1 MTGRRGG
8 DDAEPLLVG
17 SASASPAL
25 TSVPL
30 PDTDSGDDS
39 DRGGI
44 RSSPLPAAGSES
56 RSLHAG
62 GGGGAGGLAA
72 APYPAP
78 FGLLDRLPLWRRYP
92 LPSACAALFVGV
104 FVLWL
109 LAAMLFGGR
118 GGGGTAGLAK
128 LGGVGSL
135 PTDPTTL
142 ALVASLLKAR
152 NESQP
157 PIPIPQLFDRVD
169 GYFTLF
175 RGKGLAQGRVVLEVP
190 ASELDKPFIITAMYK
205 TGDAE
210 VALTH
215 MPAETVDHNVFAFR
229 KSDAIF
235 AALDLYRPNLDLR
248 VADNT
253 SAMARSYKEG
263 TWPGWVKTFG
273 MLHNTT
279 SDGYLFDATSWI
291 EGGMYVLESDSGAVD
306 PKQVIA
312 YGARFL
318 NATAFPRNVELDVQ
332 MRARSV
338 PVLGESE
345 LSPENIFSFIV
356 HYSIAAL
363 PEKPMPVRT
372 ADERLGY
379 FGQSYIAVD
388 ADRALHDK
396 RTLVHRWDLSKRR
409 PVVYHVDPT
418 VPTAW
423 WPVMKAG
430 VEEWNKAFAA
440 VGKPNAVRAILPGD
454 KDWPDDYAA
463 GDVRYNSISWAP
475 SLGSTYAL
483 GPSDVDPRTGEIL
496 NADIVFTHGWVRA
509 WLRDYREFVGEVS
522 TLSRFRVPDAPGGAA
537 VSASGRIRS
546 ERRLDTR
553 PVVDGE
559 EVDGL
564 GVQMLLATHR
574 LGEWET
580 GAAVARAAALNVSA
594 AGATASPPPDVSPA
608 DAAASVSGVDAY
620 IMQALK
626 SVVMHETGHTLGLR
640 HNFRASA
647 NIPWAKLSDA
657 EYVAEHGITSSVM
670 DYLPVLVRANP
681 ADHTHYFTPVIGAY
695 DYAAIKFGYGDF
707 KTDAELS
714 SFAETAATEYG
725 LTFATDSDGVHPD
738 GPDPLASL
746 WDVSATPLDYHEN
759 VLQLTRNVVTRL
771 MNATSA
777 DVDAS
782 WLDFTTSMETALK
795 VTGRSVHYATK
806 FVGGQLPSRAHSTG
820 RAGDAASVPLRP
832 VDGATQAKAL
842 ALVLRELDPHNGLLG
857 ATTAAT
863 YGPYMVRRVGH
874 SCEKASNQCLGFA
887 SSDVPQLL
895 RELRGKVLSS
905 LVHPDRL
912 NRLTASRAMASGV
925 PSVASL
931 LREVTDTLF
940 MTPKG
945 ATPTTRRALGPP
957 SPPAAGTQRVAGAA
971 AVDELVQDAQAQ
983 WLRILLGQVTAP
995 VYQPTEN
1002 HPLAVI
1008 ALAGE
1013 VARIHEGARLAAKE
1027 RPEDA
1032 HLRGVLWMTR
1042 QYSSNLHDLASGD

>member
-17 SASASPAL
+17 AASASPSL
-25 TSVPL
+25 TSVPM
-30 PDTDSGDDS
+30 PDADSDSDS
-39 DRGGI
+39 DRGGVH
-44 RSSPLPAAGSES
+44 SSALPAASS
-56 RSLHAG
+56 HLRTLLAG
-62 GGGGAGGLAA
+62 GGGSAGSQAA
-72 APYPAP
+72 APYPSP
-78 FGLLDRLPLWRRYP
+78 FALLDRLPLWRRYP
-92 LPSACAALFVGV
+92 LPSACGALFVG
-104 FVLWL
+104 FLIMWL
-109 LAAMLFGGR
+109 FAALFFGGSSDSD
-118 GGGGTAGLAK
+118 TAGLGK
-128 LGGVGSL
+128 LGGLKSL
-135 PTDPTTL
+135 PSDATTL
-142 ALVASLLKAR
+142 ALIASLLKAR

-157 PIPIPQLFDRVD
+157 PVPIPQLFDRVE

-175 RGKGLAQGRVVLEVP
+175 RGTGLAQGRVLLEVP
-190 ASELDKPFIITAMYK
+190 ASELDKPFIVTAMY
-205 TGDAE
+205 TAGDAE

-229 KSDAIF
+229 KSDAVF

-253 SAMARSYKEG
+253 SAMARSYEEG
-263 TWPGWVKTFG
+263 TWPGWLKTFG
-273 MLHNTT
+273 VLHNTT
-279 SDGYLFDATSWI
+279 SDGYLLDATSWI
-291 EGGMYVLESDSGAVD
+291 EGGMFVLESDSGAVD
-306 PKQVIA
+306 SKKVIS

-318 NATAFPRNVELDVQ
+318 NATAYPRNVELDVQ

-338 PVLGESE
+338 AVLGESD

-356 HYSIAAL
+356 HYSLAAL

-418 VPTAW
+418 VPTTW
-423 WPVMKAG
+423 WPVMKDG

-440 VGKPNAVRAILPGD
+440 VGKPDAVRVVLPSD
-454 KDWPDDYAA
+454 DDWPDDYAA

-475 SLGSTYAL
+475 SLGDTYAL

-509 WLRDYREFVGEVS
+509 WLRDYREFVGEVN
-522 TLSRFRVPDAPGGAA
+522 TLSRFHVPDAPGDVAATKSGRMRA
-537 VSASGRIRS
+537 VSH
-546 ERRLDTR
+546 LNTR

-559 EVDGL
+559 QVDGL
-564 GVQMLLATHR
+564 GVQMLLANHR
-574 LGEWET
+574 LQEWEEAET
-580 GAAVARAAALNVSA
+580 LARAAALNASA
-594 AGATASPPPDVSPA
+594 SSATASPLADVLQRDSTGA
-608 DAAASVSGVDAY
+608 VSGVEAY
-620 IMQALK
+620 LMQALK

-647 NIPWAKLSDA
+647 NVPWDKLSDA
-657 EYVAEHGITSSVM
+657 KYVAEHGITSSVM

-681 ADHTHYFTPVIGAY
+681 ADHTAYFTPVIGAY

-725 LTFATDSDGVHPD
+725 LTFATDSDGVHPN

-759 VLQLTRNVVTRL
+759 VLQLSRKVATRL

-782 WLDFTTSMETALK
+782 WLDFTRSMETALK
-795 VTGRSVHYATK
+795 VAARSLQYATK

-820 RAGDAASVPLRP
+820 RAGNAGSVPLRP

-842 ALVLRELDPHNGLLG
+842 ALILRELDPRSGVLG
-857 ATTAAT
+857 ASTVAT
-863 YGPYMVRRVGH
+863 YGLYMVHRVGD
-874 SCEKASNQCLGFA
+874 SCEKASTQCLGFA
-887 SSDVPQLL
+887 ASDVPQLL
-895 RELRGKVLSS
+895 RELRGHVLSS
-905 LVHPDRL
+905 LLHPDRL

-925 PSVASL
+925 PSVSSL
-931 LREVTDTLF
+931 LRQVTDTLF
-940 MTPKG
+940 MTHKD
-945 ATPTTRRALGPP
+945 ATPSSRRALDPLP
-957 SPPAAGTQRVAGAA
+957 FPAASVDRVADA
-971 AVDELVQDAQAQ
+971 AVVDDVVQDAQAQ
-983 WLRILLGQVTAP
+983 WLRMLLEQVAAP
-995 VYQPTEN
+995 VYQATEN
-1002 HPLAVI
+1002 HPLAMI

-1013 VARIHEGARLAAKE
+1013 VARIHEGARLAAKD

-1032 HLRGVLWMTR
+1032 HLRGVLWVTR
-1042 QYSSNLHDLASGD
+1042 KFASNLNDIASGD

>member
-1 MTGRRGG
+1 MMPGRRGG

-17 SASASPAL
+17 AASASPAL

-30 PDTDSGDDS
+30 PDTDSDGDS
-39 DRGGI
+39 TRGGV
-44 RSSPLPAAGSES
+44 RSSALPAASSHS
-56 RSLHAG
+56 RSFHAG
-62 GGGGAGGLAA
+62 GEGGAGGLAA
-72 APYPAP
+72 APYPSP

-92 LPSACAALFVGV
+92 VPSACAAVFVG
-104 FVLWL
+104 FVLLWL
-109 LAAMLFGGR
+109 LAGQLFGGS
-118 GGGGTAGLAK
+118 GGGRAGLAK
-128 LGGVGSL
+128 MGGVGGL
-135 PTDPTTL
+135 PKDAATL

-157 PIPIPQLFDRVD
+157 PVPIPELFDRVD

-175 RGKGLAQGRVVLEVP
+175 RGTGLAQGRVLLEVP
-190 ASELDKPFIITAMYK
+190 ASELDKPFIITAMY
-205 TGDAE
+205 TAGDAE

-235 AALDLYRPNLDLR
+235 GALDLYRPNLDLR

-253 SAMARSYKEG
+253 SAMARSYEEG
-263 TWPGWVKTFG
+263 TWPGWLKTFG
-273 MLHNTT
+273 VLHNTT

-291 EGGMYVLESDSGAVD
+291 EDGLYVLESDNGAVD
-306 PKQVIA
+306 TKKVIS

-338 PVLGESE
+338 AVLGEST

-356 HYSIAAL
+356 HYSLAAL

-418 VPTAW
+418 VPRAW

-440 VGKPNAVRAILPGD
+440 IGKPDAVKAVLPGD
-454 KDWPDDYAA
+454 KDWPADYAA
-463 GDVRYNSISWAP
+463 GDMRYNSISWAP
-475 SLGSTYAL
+475 SLGPTYAL

-509 WLRDYREFVGEVS
+509 WLHDYREFVGEVS
-522 TLSRFRVPDAPGGAA
+522 TLSRFQVPDAPGDSEA
-537 VSASGRIRS
+537 SSSGRLRG

-559 EVDGL
+559 QMDGL
-564 GVQMLLATHR
+564 GVQMLLSTHR
-574 LGEWET
+574 LREWEA
-580 GAAVARAAALNVSA
+580 GAAVARASVLNASA
-594 AGATASPPPDVSPA
+594 AAAIASPPPNVSPV
-608 DAAASVSGVDAY
+608 DAAAASSAVDEY

-626 SVVMHETGHTLGLR
+626 SVVMHETGHTVGLR

-647 NIPWAKLSDA
+647 NIPWAKLADA
-657 EYVAEHGITSSVM
+657 NYVAEHGITSSVM
-670 DYLPVLVRANP
+670 DYLPVLVRANS
-681 ADHTHYFTPVIGAY
+681 ADHTAYFTPVIGAY

-725 LTFATDSDGVHPD
+725 LTFATDSDGVDPD

-746 WDVSATPLDYHEN
+746 WDISASPLDYHEN
-759 VLQLTRNVVTRL
+759 VLELTRNVVTRL

-782 WLDFTTSMETALK
+782 WLDFTSSMETALK
-795 VTGRSVHYATK
+795 VAARSVQYATK
-806 FVGGQLPSRAHSTG
+806 FIGGQLPSRAHSSG
-820 RAGDAASVPLRP
+820 RAGDASSVPLRP
-832 VDGATQAKAL
+832 VDGATQDKAL
-842 ALVLRELDPHNGLLG
+842 ALVLRELDPRSGLLG
-857 ATTAAT
+857 ASTAST
-863 YGPYMVRRVGH
+863 YGPYMVHRVGH
-874 SCEKASNQCLGFA
+874 SCEKASRQCLGFA
-887 SSDVPQLL
+887 ASDVPQLL

-905 LVHPDRL
+905 LLHPDRL
-912 NRLTASRAMASGV
+912 NRLTASRAMAPGV
-925 PSVASL
+925 PSVSSL
-931 LREVTDTLF
+931 LRRVTDTLF
-940 MTPKG
+940 MTYKG
-945 ATPTTRRALGPP
+945 TTPSSRRALGPP
-957 SPPAAGTQRVAGAA
+957 PSPIADTDRVADGAAG
-971 AVDELVQDAQAQ
+971 DDLVQDAQAQ
-983 WLRILLGQVTAP
+983 WLRMLLEQVTAP
-995 VYQPTEN
+995 VYQATEN
-1002 HPLAVI
+1002 HPLAMI

-1013 VARIHEGARLAAKE
+1013 VARVHEGARLAAKE
-1027 RPEDA
+1027 RPEDV

-1042 QYSSNLHDLASGD
+1042 KFASNLNDVASGD